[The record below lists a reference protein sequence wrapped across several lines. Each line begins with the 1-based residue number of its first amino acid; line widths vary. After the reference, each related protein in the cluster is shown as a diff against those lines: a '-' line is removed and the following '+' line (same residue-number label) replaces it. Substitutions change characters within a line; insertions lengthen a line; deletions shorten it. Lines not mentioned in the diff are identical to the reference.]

1 LEPRSLVCC
10 SSLQVSIG
18 TILAHSVRTWNQR
31 SMAEAGLPFTWVQG
45 NFSVSKNNVLPG
57 IRYHVKQPQG
67 KLVRVTGVRRST

>member
-1 LEPRSLVCC
+1 
-10 SSLQVSIG
+10 
-18 TILAHSVRTWNQR
+18 
-31 SMAEAGLPFTWVQG
+31 MAEAGLPFTWVQG